1 MMALLE
7 RVAKRSPRGLRS
19 ADHAVP
25 ATEQAAAFVDIQL
38 DIDGTGM
45 QPYTERL
52 QMCSLF
58 GSEDGFH
65 GCRVGGAL
73 SEQTDPSP
81 GAS

>member
-1 MMALLE
+1 
-7 RVAKRSPRGLRS
+7 
-19 ADHAVP
+19 
-25 ATEQAAAFVDIQL
+25 
-38 DIDGTGM
+38 M